1 MILVIG
7 LNFGRCY
14 KKRTSQVKS
23 CLRYFIQR
31 GMVASIQS
39 LSVPGSPHTA
49 NHLSRCRFLRKC
61 VTGRDSV
68 SPFPSKTP
76 PITTLRWSYEEEG
89 QGRGEQGVLAEIK
102 VEMLMVAKSVVR
114 TDNPVQKSHAQ
125 LHSSTQKYQ
134 IDDSTV
140 EQILHQ
146 VPSAPA

>member
-1 MILVIG
+1 MLQKTHFTGQELLAVFHPAW
-7 LNFGRCY
+7 NGRECSI
-14 KKRTSQVKS
+14 T
-23 CLRYFIQR
+23 QR
-31 GMVASIQS
+31 AWEPPHSKPPQS
-39 LSVPGSPHTA
+39 MPFSLW
-49 NHLSRCRFLRKC
+49 KC